1 MWLDDVPASLKSV
14 KEAAAA
20 LRSRDTLLWLYVT
33 DKRGTPLDI
42 NDESVAVQ
50 ALREISGYAKDA
62 GLRVALYPHTGFFVQ
77 SVEDAVLLAEK
88 VNCKNLGVTFNLRHW
103 LMVDGKDLAASLK
116 GA

>member
-1 MWLDDVPASLKSV
+1 M
-14 KEAAAA
+14 
-20 LRSRDTLLWLYVT
+20 
-33 DKRGTPLDI
+33 DI

-88 VNCKNLGVTFNLRHW
+88 VNCKNLGVTFNTPPLADGGWQRSRRESERRVAIFVLRHHQRRGT
-103 LMVDGKDLAASLK
+103 LAVRTGKS
-116 GA
+116 